1 MYGPRLYSIR
11 FQEFGEPYELM
22 ADPEGILNELAE
34 NTGEG
39 NKQKLL
45 DIARTHYS
53 SMINNSLGDMV
64 TLSDDTD
71 DIKDVKIIYYLLEN
85 Y

>member
-1 MYGPRLYSIR
+1 
-11 FQEFGEPYELM
+11 M

-45 DIARTHYS
+45 DIARTHYFS
-53 SMINNSLGDMV
+53 KINNSPGDMV

-71 DIKDVKIIYYLLEN
+71 DIVTKM
-85 Y
+85 